1 MPDLELL
8 YLENAIRG
16 GRYNSESAS
25 LGAEKVRVP
34 RLAHLLVAA
43 PFSRLVRFLSCIDTP
58 ATTQVRLGCRLETRR
73 SDQSIGTTFFACV
86 EHRDYSSIRDVGH
99 LILRIGASPFFP
111 FWKVHQGRVT
121 HQLERSFVRFGFI
134 VRRNSRLGV
143 PHERLDY

>member
-25 LGAEKVRVP
+25 LGAERVP
-34 RLAHLLVAA
+34 RLHLLVAA

-73 SDQSIGTTFFACV
+73 SDQSIGATFFACV

-99 LILRIGASPFFP
+99 LILRIGASPSFP
-111 FWKVHQGRVT
+111 FWKVRQSRVT
-121 HQLERSFVRFGFI
+121 HQFERSFVRFGFI

-143 PHERLDY
+143 PHERLDSSN